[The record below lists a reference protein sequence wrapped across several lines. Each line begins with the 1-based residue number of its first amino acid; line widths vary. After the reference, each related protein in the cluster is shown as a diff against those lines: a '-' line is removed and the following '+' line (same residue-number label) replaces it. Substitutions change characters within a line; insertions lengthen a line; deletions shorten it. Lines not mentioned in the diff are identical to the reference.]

1 MGNAVAG
8 ASRVLVG
15 TMDRLRGLR
24 RPIASGWPRRLVH
37 GKPDLETIGLL
48 IGRVEGAPDG
58 GTDLQMDSTGR
69 VWIHVGT
76 DVMIGSHLA
85 GEVVRSGHELFVDH
99 REIWKSI
106 NSTRTSSRV
115 SWN

>member
-15 TMDRLRGLR
+15 TMDRLRGLK

-37 GKPDLETIGLL
+37 GKPDLKTLGPL
-48 IGRVEGAPDG
+48 IGRVERAPDG
-58 GTDLQMDSTGR
+58 GTDLRMDSMGR
-69 VWIHVGT
+69 IRVHVGT
-76 DVMIGSHLA
+76 DVMIGSRLD
-85 GEVVRSGHELFVDH
+85 GEVVRSGHELSLDH
-99 REIWKSI
+99 HKIWKSI
-106 NSTRTSSRV
+106 NSTRTSFKV